1 MLVRNRSEAVYSCR
15 EAGKHGSIEKGEPM
29 RTEPFTMERDVLNIG
44 DVVEI
49 TEGKLPRSYYYTA
62 EPAAAMSKNFEFSR
76 RIVSTHGT
84 VTGKVLNGSTYTV
97 DITFDED

>member
-1 MLVRNRSEAVYSCR
+1 
-15 EAGKHGSIEKGEPM
+15 M